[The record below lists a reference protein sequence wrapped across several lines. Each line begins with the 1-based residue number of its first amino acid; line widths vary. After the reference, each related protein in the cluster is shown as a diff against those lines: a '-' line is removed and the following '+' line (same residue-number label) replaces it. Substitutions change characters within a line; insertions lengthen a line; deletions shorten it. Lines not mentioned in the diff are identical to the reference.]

1 MFEVHKPQNLNN
13 FIISLPERYKQR
25 SMVKTF
31 MTIVAGLVL
40 CVAGANAQDMLQV
53 EGTSPDL
60 YLTHTV
66 KKGETFYSLGRAY
79 SISPKDIATEN
90 SISFDKGLQLG
101 QTVKIPLNNNN
112 FSQKADAVTGNT
124 PVYHKVEEK
133 ETLYRLSLNHNKVP
147 LDNIRHWNNLTG
159 DGLKKDSYVIVGFLK
174 SGGGIPAPAA
184 PATPVATTPV
194 STPPA
199 TKPEPAPVKPEPVV
213 TKPEPAK
220 PEPVTT
226 KPDTPVT
233 TPPASTPAP
242 EPVKTA
248 PVASGSFEQLYA
260 QQTSKGKVTT
270 EKGPGGWFKSNAGAG
285 KYYALHNTAQRGTII
300 KVTNPLNGKYIYAK
314 VLESIP
320 QIKQN
325 AGLIIKLSD
334 SALEALGTSDTKFYV
349 ELNYED

>member
-1 MFEVHKPQNLNN
+1 
-13 FIISLPERYKQR
+13 
-25 SMVKTF
+25 MVKTF
-31 MTIVAGLVL
+31 MTIVVGLVL

-53 EGTSPDL
+53 QGTSPDL

-66 KKGETFYSLGRAY
+66 KKGETFYSLGRTY
-79 SISPKDIATEN
+79 SISPKDIASEN

-101 QTVKIPLNNNN
+101 QQVKIPLNNNN

-147 LDNIRHWNNLTG
+147 LDNIRHWNNLSG
-159 DGLKKDSYVIVGFLK
+159 DGLKKDSYVIIGYLK
-174 SGGGIPAPAA
+174 SGGGIPAPSA
-184 PATPVATTPV
+184 PAATPAPVATAPVNTP
-194 STPPA
+194 PPA
-199 TKPEPAPVKPEPVV
+199 TKPEPTPAKPEPATKPEPVV
-213 TKPEPAK
+213 TKP
-220 PEPVTT
+220 
-226 KPDTPVT
+226 DTPVA

-248 PVASGSFEQLYA
+248 PVTTAPATGSFEQVYN
-260 QQTSKGKVTT
+260 QQASNGKITT

-285 KYYALHNTAQRGTII
+285 KYYALHNSAQRGTII

-334 SALEALGTSDTKFYV
+334 SALEALGTNDAKFYV
-349 ELNYED
+349 ELNYVD